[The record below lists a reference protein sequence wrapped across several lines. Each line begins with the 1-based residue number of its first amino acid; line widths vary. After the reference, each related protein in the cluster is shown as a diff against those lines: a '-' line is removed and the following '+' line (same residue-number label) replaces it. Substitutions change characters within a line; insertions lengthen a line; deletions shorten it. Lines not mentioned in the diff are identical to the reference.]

1 MSGIC
6 LTQLARVLRSHVGR
20 VCLAREE
27 APASAGAS
35 GTRASRAAQGNR
47 PPGCYQSDYPSEA
60 DSHLR

>member
-27 APASAGAS
+27 APCLRWRKRDEGVPR
-35 GTRASRAAQGNR
+35 GPGEPPTRLLPERLPERGR
-47 PPGCYQSDYPSEA
+47 
-60 DSHLR
+60 